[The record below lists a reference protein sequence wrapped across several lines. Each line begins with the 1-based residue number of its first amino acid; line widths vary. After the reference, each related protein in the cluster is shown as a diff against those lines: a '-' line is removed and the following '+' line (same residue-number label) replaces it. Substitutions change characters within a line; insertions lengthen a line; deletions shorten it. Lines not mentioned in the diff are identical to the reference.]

1 MRLVGVAEAGGVG
14 VVVFVGA
21 CGPGVSVSWASGI
34 CVIVGDGISGRRFY
48 GTCHEIQSSRQQE
61 REQEYRSH
69 LNIAPA

>member
-34 CVIVGDGISGRRFY
+34 CVIVGDGISGV
-48 GTCHEIQSSRQQE
+48 GSTAHAMKSK
-61 REQEYRSH
+61 
-69 LNIAPA
+69 APANRSGSRNTVLISI